1 MLAVVV
7 VLIAM
12 VLLLG
17 VLVVGLLRS
26 HADIIRALHSM
37 GVGVGDPAAPA
48 VAGGV
53 ETPVALRTNP
63 TLLNPPLPAERNSTS
78 IYDLEGRAPR
88 GDEMVVSV
96 STAGQTLLAFLSS
109 GCASCQAFWSAL
121 ADPAQRALLPAGTR
135 VVVVTKGPE
144 FESPDAIAAKA
155 PAGITVIMSSA
166 AWSDYEVPGSPF
178 FVLVDGEA
186 GRRAGEGVAHHLAQV
201 ADLVGRSDLDARGP
215 LASTSAPSRATA
227 VGLNGA
233 ERERA
238 NDDDLRRAGILPGD
252 PSLYPRGLDD
262 VFASTAHLARPVATP
277 ESSQA
282 ASAPTPQR

>member
-1 MLAVVV
+1 LLAVVV

-37 GVGVGDPAAPA
+37 GVGVGDPSAPLA
-48 VAGGV
+48 SGGV
-53 ETPVALRTNP
+53 ETPVALRMNP
-63 TLLNPPLPAERNSTS
+63 ALPSERSS
-78 IYDLEGRAPR
+78 SSVHDLEGRSPR

-96 STAGQTLLAFLSS
+96 TTAGQTLLAFLSS
-109 GCASCQAFWSAL
+109 GCSSCQAFWSAL
-121 ADPAQRALLPAGTR
+121 ADPAQRALLPVETR

-144 FESPDAIAAKA
+144 FESPDTIAAKA
-155 PAGITVIMSSA
+155 PAGVTVIMSTA

-178 FVLVDGEA
+178 FVLVDGPA
-186 GRRAGEGVAHHLAQV
+186 GRRAGEGVAQHLAQV
-201 ADLVGRSDLDARGP
+201 ADLVGRADIDGRGP
-215 LASTSAPSRATA
+215 LAATSASRAAA

-233 ERERA
+233 EREVA
-238 NDDDLRRAGILPGD
+238 NDDELRRAGILPGD

-262 VFASTAHLARPVATP
+262 VFASTAHLARPG
-277 ESSQA
+277 SQA
-282 ASAPTPQR
+282 TGEPARPVSTPTSQR

>member
-1 MLAVVV
+1 VLAVVV

-37 GVGVGDPAAPA
+37 GVGVGDPADPA
-48 VAGGV
+48 AGGV
-53 ETPVALRTNP
+53 ETPVALRANP
-63 TLLNPPLPAERNSTS
+63 SLLNPPLPSERSSTS
-78 IYDLEGRAPR
+78 IHDLEGVSPG
-88 GDEMVVSV
+88 GDELVVSV
-96 STAGQTLLAFLSS
+96 SSAGQTLLAFLSS
-109 GCASCQAFWSAL
+109 GCSSCQAFWSAL
-121 ADPAQRALLPAGTR
+121 ADPAQRALLPVGTR

-144 FESPDAIAAKA
+144 FESPDTIAAKA
-155 PAGITVIMSSA
+155 PSGITVMMSTD

-178 FVLVDGEA
+178 FVLIDGAA
-186 GRRAGEGVAHHLAQV
+186 GRRAGEGVAHHLSQV
-201 ADLVGRSDLDARGP
+201 ADLVGRADVDVRGP

-227 VGLNGA
+227 AGLNGD

-238 NDDDLRRAGILPGD
+238 NDDELRRAGIFPGD

-262 VFASTAHLARPVATP
+262 MFASTAHLSGPDGTWLSSGPESTATP
-277 ESSQA
+277 E
-282 ASAPTPQR
+282 P

>member
-37 GVGVGDPAAPA
+37 GVGVGDPAAPLA
-48 VAGGV
+48 NGGV
-53 ETPVALRTNP
+53 ETPVALRM
-63 TLLNPPLPAERNSTS
+63 NPPLPTERSSAS
-78 IYDLEGRAPR
+78 IHDLEGRSPR
-88 GDEMVVSV
+88 GDDLVVSV

-109 GCASCQAFWSAL
+109 GCSSCQAFWSAL
-121 ADPAQRALLPAGTR
+121 ADPAQRAMLPAGTR

-144 FESPDAIAAKA
+144 FESPDTIADKA
-155 PAGITVIMSSA
+155 PAGITVIMSTA

-178 FVLVDGEA
+178 FVLVDGTA

-201 ADLVGRSDLDARGP
+201 ADLVGRADLDARGP
-215 LASTSAPSRATA
+215 LASASAPSRATA

-233 ERERA
+233 EREQA
-238 NDDDLRRAGILPGD
+238 NDDELRRAGILPGD
-252 PSLYPRGLDD
+252 PSLYPRDLDD
-262 VFASTAHLARPVATP
+262 VFASTAHLTRPGSQATP
-277 ESSQA
+277 EQS
-282 ASAPTPQR
+282 ASASTPTPQA

>member
-26 HADIIRALHSM
+26 HADIIRALHSL
-37 GVGVGDPAAPA
+37 GVGVGDPAAGDPS
-48 VAGGV
+48 GGV

-63 TLLNPPLPAERNSTS
+63 ALLNPPLPSERNSTS
-78 IYDLEGRAPR
+78 VFDLEGRAPG
-88 GDEMVVSV
+88 GDELVVSV
-96 STAGQTLLAFLSS
+96 STAGETLLAFLSS
-109 GCASCQAFWSAL
+109 GCTSCQAFWSAL
-121 ADPAQRALLPAGTR
+121 GDPAQRALLPASTR

-144 FESPDAIAAKA
+144 WESADTIAAKA
-155 PAGITVIMSSA
+155 PPGITVIMSTA

-186 GRRAGEGVAHHLAQV
+186 GRRIGEGVAHQLSQV
-201 ADLVGRSDLDARGP
+201 ADLVGRADVDARGP
-215 LASTSAPSRATA
+215 FASTSAPSRAMA

-233 ERERA
+233 EREQA
-238 NDDDLRRAGILPGD
+238 NDEELRRAGIHPGD

-262 VFASTAHLARPVATP
+262 VFASTAHLARPGPEATSEP
-277 ESSQA
+277 VST
-282 ASAPTPQR
+282 PTPQR